1 MIRSGV
7 IRSLVVLVP
16 AAVLGAGCST
26 GVASLSFPAPS
37 SVPGLAPSSL
47 ETLPAGLAGVA
58 EPPVPG
64 ATTTTVPAL
73 GPGPA
78 TLNGTVLG
86 PTGPVGGATVEA
98 DRLVGDSVAAART
111 TTAADGSWSFRNVL
125 GGRYRVRAWRSPDL
139 DLTTPQ
145 VVFVVP
151 GTPQPVD
158 LQMQAFS
165 GPQVS
170 AALNPPAPILDQP
183 VDLVVQVVDP
193 SVGPDGVVSFLPQAG
208 APVTLVGGDGWQVD
222 GSNPEPTNPAG
233 HALFQL
239 TCTVAGA
246 DPLSA
251 SLPNS
256 PPTDLKMPAC
266 GAPPTPTTVLGENP
280 GSGSTTTTTCPY
292 NPGITDPGNPH
303 ATTTTLVFGSC

>member
-1 MIRSGV
+1 MTRPRAIRPL
-7 IRSLVVLVP
+7 IVLI
-16 AAVLGAGCST
+16 AAGLLGTGCSA

-37 SVPGLAPSSL
+37 SVPVPAPFAV
-47 ETLPAGLAGVA
+47 ETLPPGLASVD
-58 EPPVPG
+58 EPPVAG
-64 ATTTTVPAL
+64 ATTTTVPAI

-98 DRLVGDSVAAART
+98 DRLVGESVATART

-139 DLTTPQ
+139 DLTAPQ
-145 VVFVVP
+145 VVFLVP
-151 GTPQPVD
+151 GTPQPFD
-158 LQMQAFS
+158 LQMQSYS

-170 AALNPPAPILDQP
+170 AAVNPAAPVLDQP

-193 SVGPDGVVSFLPQAG
+193 TVGPDGVVSFLPQAG
-208 APVTLVGGDGWQVD
+208 APVTLVGGNGWQVD
-222 GSNPEPTNPAG
+222 GSNPEPTNPG
-233 HALFQL
+233 GQALFQL
-239 TCTVAGA
+239 TCTVVGA

-251 SLPNS
+251 SLPNT

-266 GAPPTPTTVLGENP
+266 GAPPTPTTVPDENP
-280 GSGSTTTTTCPY
+280 GSGSTTTTTCLY
-292 NPGITDPGNPH
+292 NPGPTNPGDPN
-303 ATTTTLVFGSC
+303 ATTTTLVFGNC